1 MHFEQVWLLLLM
13 APPTL
18 WILFNSYLNSYRGFR
33 SSFVIKMHGA
43 LLLLAFCL
51 SGCVLRESN
60 AAAEV
65 LARALA
71 SLSEADLKP
80 FGGG

>member
-1 MHFEQVWLLLLM
+1 MHFEQVWLLFLM

-18 WILFNSYLNSYRGFR
+18 WILFNSYQSSRG
-33 SSFVIKMHGA
+33 SFVINMFGA
-43 LLLLAFCL
+43 LLLLAFSP
-51 SGCVLRESN
+51 SGFALRESS

-71 SLSEADLKP
+71 SLSEADLKRSSN
-80 FGGG
+80 G

>member
-18 WILFNSYLNSYRGFR
+18 WILFNSYRSFR
-33 SSFVIKMHGA
+33 SSFVINMYGA

-51 SGCVLRESN
+51 SGCALRESS
-60 AAAEV
+60 AAAGV

-71 SLSEADLKP
+71 SLSKADLKRSSS
-80 FGGG
+80 G

>member
-1 MHFEQVWLLLLM
+1 MHFEQVWLVLLM

-18 WILFNSYLNSYRGFR
+18 WILFNSYRSFR
-33 SSFVIKMHGA
+33 SSFVSNMYGA

-51 SGCVLRESN
+51 SGCALRESS

-80 FGGG
+80 HGGG